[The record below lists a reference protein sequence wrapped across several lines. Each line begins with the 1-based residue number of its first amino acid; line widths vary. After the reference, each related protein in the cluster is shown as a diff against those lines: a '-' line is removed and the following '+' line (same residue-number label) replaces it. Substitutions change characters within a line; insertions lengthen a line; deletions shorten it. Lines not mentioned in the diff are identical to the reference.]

1 MSNALLAAAQ
11 QGLDSGKE
19 TFVSWSFVLFCF
31 FFLKKKTAN
40 LRGKEVPH
48 IYTVIKEWVLD
59 QKKREKPRPYFVWD
73 SFVEAFPG
81 YDPYL
86 LERACEFLH
95 DMGVLFLAKRS
106 IGNKRV
112 SLVCVDIQWLAKVAR
127 FSCLLDEIDAFFPP
141 FFLKKRCSALSLLFV
156 TTGSRMAFC
165 CKNL

>member
-1 MSNALLAAAQ
+1 MFSNRFSQTTLSKWEDWCRMRCLQ
-11 QGLDSGKE
+11 QPNKVWIREKRLSFLGL
-19 TFVSWSFVLFCF
+19 LFC

-127 FSCLLDEIDAFFPP
+127 FCFSF
-141 FFLKKRCSALSLLFV
+141 
-156 TTGSRMAFC
+156 G
-165 CKNL
+165 